1 MREMKELN
9 NQLERQREII
19 GELQEKINLLK
30 FDISQLYKDRKDLKA
45 KLKRRNDNIKN
56 IRLELSCMKRKGDF
70 SNINSVLAML
80 NDGWSEDYED

>member
-80 NDGWSEDYED
+80 NDGWCEDYED